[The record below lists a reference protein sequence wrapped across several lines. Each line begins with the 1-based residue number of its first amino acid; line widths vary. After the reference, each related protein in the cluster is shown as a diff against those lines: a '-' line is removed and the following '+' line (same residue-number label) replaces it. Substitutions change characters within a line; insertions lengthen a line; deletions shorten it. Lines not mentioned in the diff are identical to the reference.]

1 MLKSASEIGERNC
14 YTTSLWY
21 FLSHIL
27 VNSNVNEICFI
38 SETQTR
44 TVAVNYV
51 YLLSADFS
59 ITSHNYTEK
68 NTTSILEGL
77 SHSYS
82 LIDALSN
89 S

>member
-1 MLKSASEIGERNC
+1 VSVIV
-14 YTTSLWY
+14 TSRLCGGN
-21 FLSHIL
+21 FLSHIS

-51 YLLSADFS
+51 YLLPADFS

-68 NTTSILEGL
+68 NTTSGLVGL